1 MILVKLYSFTWL
13 YWQYFQVKF
22 IKSDKSYIWEIIPL
36 NSVYTVQYILGVVGR
51 NKGGGKWEEWQDPTL
66 CQNSSSI
73 HFIFICLLLQS
84 LCPPPPSP
92 PSTPLFYGFYFGICS
107 HT

>member
-36 NSVYTVQYILGVVGR
+36 KSVYTVYIGCSRKKQGGR
-51 NKGGGKWEEWQDPTL
+51 EMGGMAGSYIMPEQQQHTFYIHMFAFTVTL
-66 CQNSSSI
+66 PPP
-73 HFIFICLLLQS
+73 LLL
-84 LCPPPPSP
+84 PPPPSFMG
-92 PSTPLFYGFYFGICS
+92 STLAS
-107 HT
+107 AHTHK